1 MWSDFLMASVHTVNP
16 YVRRYR
22 VHLAALFGYIFWKT
36 RKIVKMMN
44 FGHLRVAKSLEKYIL
59 FDKNCLPGK
68 KHQQTSSPNLQSWP
82 FWIAG
87 LIRLD
92 LCNFD
97 PWKNMLRLEKKF
109 QTIFSII
116 SMGNVVYYHQEHA
129 YNSFFEGE
137 WEFLKSGV
145 IRRHLPTFNHF
156 GDLEVPRS
164 HLVPPKWWI
173 LSIRGLQNQWKG
185 YINW

>member
-1 MWSDFLMASVHTVNP
+1 MITIGD
-16 YVRRYR
+16 
-22 VHLAALFGYIFWKT
+22 
-36 RKIVKMMN
+36 
-44 FGHLRVAKSLEKYIL
+44 
-59 FDKNCLPGK
+59 PGK

-92 LCNFD
+92 LSNFD

-116 SMGNVVYYHQEHA
+116 TSSMGNVVYYHQEHA
-129 YNSFFEGE
+129 HNSFFEGE

-164 HLVPPKWWI
+164 NLVPPKWWI
-173 LSIRGLQNQWKG
+173 LSIRGCKIIGKGVSIDKTAIYMCICVVYHSKSLQRVYCGTFWQHFLVKIQKMWNTQFLSSFFFCNTLQ
-185 YINW
+185 IMFI